1 MIPRP
6 PVIAL
11 ALLVLPAVA
20 RAAPTPPDFD
30 RDVKPILQK
39 HCFQCHGPEKQKGG
53 LRLDQKPSALR
64 GGDSGT
70 PAIVPGN
77 QVKSHLLKLVSSNDP
92 DEMMPPKGERL
103 KPEEVAL
110 LAKWIETGAHWTD
123 PTAAAQVLE
132 ATPDRQITAEDR
144 KFWSFVRPTR
154 QQPPPVKQPQWIRTP
169 VDQFILAKHEERG
182 IVHAGEATREVLIRR
197 LAYDLTGLPPTPEEV
212 HAFVADQR
220 PDAYE
225 QLVNRLFASP
235 RFGERLASMWLPLA
249 RYAEDQAHQVGKDTK
264 FFYPNAYKYR
274 QWVVEAFN
282 RDLPYDQFITLQ
294 LAADYVLR
302 ATNTPGQSAGS
313 AGDHSAAPDLAAL
326 GFLGL
331 GPKYYGRGNITV
343 MADEWEDR
351 VDTVTRTTLALTVA
365 CARCHDHKFDP
376 VSTRDYYALAGVFA
390 STKMVNKSADGKLEK
405 PDATADKMSPDTLHV
420 VEDDPQPKD
429 LNVFIRGNP
438 ERKGAVVPRRFLTVL
453 SPSEP
458 TPFKQGSGRLE
469 LAQAIASR
477 SNPLTARVMVNRVWG
492 LITGKPIVP
501 TPSNFGHSG
510 QPPTNQP
517 LLDDL
522 AVRFMDNGWSIKWL
536 VREIVLSSTYRQ
548 SSELN
553 PIGAGADPSNELHWR
568 ANRRRMS
575 VEQWRDTLLYV
586 SNTLQTGGGKS
597 LELTDPKN
605 FRRTLYSRVSR
616 LQLNEILLQFDY
628 PDANVHAESRSATNT
643 PTQKLF
649 VLNHPFMIG
658 QAKALA
664 ARLAA
669 ENPLGDRSR
678 ITRAYQLLFSRNPD
692 PQEIELALAFLSQPT
707 DSDLSRWEQYAQV
720 LLASNELL
728 YVD

>member
-1 MIPRP
+1 MPPRSLHF
-6 PVIAL
+6 AL
-11 ALLVLPAVA
+11 TLMLVPLAA
-20 RAAPTPPDFD
+20 GAAPAPPEFD

-70 PAIVPGN
+70 PAVVPGN
-77 QVKSHLLKLVSSNDP
+77 RVKSHLLKLVSSNDP

-103 KPEEVAL
+103 NAQEVAL
-110 LAKWIETGAHWTD
+110 IAKWIETGAHWTD
-123 PTAAAQVLE
+123 AAAAAQVLE

-144 KFWSFVRPTR
+144 KFWSFVPPARHS
-154 QQPPPVKQPQWIRTP
+154 PPPVRESRWVRTA
-169 VDQFILAKHEERG
+169 VDQFVLAKHEERG
-182 IVHAGEATREVLIRR
+182 IMHAGEAPREVLIRR

-212 HAFVADQR
+212 RAFVTDQR

-225 QLVNRLFASP
+225 QLVNRLLASP

-264 FFYPNAYKYR
+264 FFYPNAHKYR
-274 QWVVEAFN
+274 QWVVDAFN
-282 RDLPYDQFITLQ
+282 RDLPYDQFVAFQI
-294 LAADYVLR
+294 AADKDTR
-302 ATNTPGQSAGS
+302 AGREDQ
-313 AGDHSAAPDLAAL
+313 AAL
-326 GFLGL
+326 GLLGL

-376 VSTRDYYALAGVFA
+376 ISTRDYYALAGVFA
-390 STKMVNKSADGKLEK
+390 STKMVNKLADGKPEK
-405 PDATADKMSPDTLHV
+405 ADATAEQMSPDTLHV
-420 VEDDPQPKD
+420 VEDDPAPKD
-429 LNVFIRGNP
+429 LNVFIRGNA

-458 TPFKQGSGRLE
+458 APFKQGSGRLE

-492 LITGKPIVP
+492 LLTGRPIVP

-522 AVRFMDNGWSIKWL
+522 AVRFMESGWSVKWL

-548 SSELN
+548 CSELN
-553 PIGAGADPSNELHWR
+553 PIGAGADPANDLHWR
-568 ANRRRMS
+568 ANRRRLS
-575 VEQWRDTLLYV
+575 VEQWRDTVLYV
-586 SNTLQTGGGKS
+586 SGTLQSGGGKS
-597 LELTDPKN
+597 LELGDPSN

-669 ENPLGDRSR
+669 EIPLGDRSR
-678 ITRAYQLLFSRNPD
+678 VTRAYQLVFSRDPD
-692 PQEIELALAFLSQPT
+692 AQEVELAMAFLSQPT